1 MPSRIALGLIALAA
15 SLAAGSAR
23 ADGSVVIEGF
33 AGWQSLRPS
42 ANGLANAASGRE
54 GTAILG
60 ADILGRM
67 DVFGLGVSID
77 KTTSGSNGQPW
88 AGAVLAGFLIDPLP
102 SLRLEALGEVG
113 RRATAFGDMFNS
125 TGKTF
130 LGFRPGVSVRLV
142 PAPIRI
148 GVSVPIR
155 WNTSGG
161 SFSSPDYGFV
171 GRVGFEFP

>member
-88 AGAVLAGFLIDPLP
+88 AG
-102 SLRLEALGEVG
+102 E
-113 RRATAFGDMFNS
+113 DMFNS

>member
-1 MPSRIALGLIALAA
+1 MLV
-15 SLAAGSAR
+15 AGTAR
-23 ADGSVVIEGF
+23 AADSSVVIEGF

-60 ADILGRM
+60 ADVLGRIQG
-67 DVFGLGVSID
+67 FGLGVSID
-77 KTTSGSNGQPW
+77 KTSSGDNGQPW

-125 TGKTF
+125 NGNTF
-130 LGFRPGVSVRLV
+130 LGFRPGVSLRLV